1 MRKTLTVEFPWP
13 HRGLSPNA
21 RLNRYAKATLFK
33 KAKALAY
40 QLTRAAAIKAHARV
54 HLAEGSTLNLKL
66 VCEPPVLRYRDED
79 NLIANCKALFDGI
92 SQAVGIDDHLFHFRE
107 QEWHKPQKPGKLT
120 VMLDWE
126 EKTNA

>member
-1 MRKTLTVEFPWP
+1 MKRTLTIEFPWP

-33 KAKALAY
+33 KTKALAY

-66 VCEPPVLRYRDED
+66 TCQPPILRYRDED
-79 NLIANCKALFDGI
+79 NLIANCKAHFDGI
-92 SQAVGIDDHLFHFRE
+92 SQAVGVDDHLFHFRE
-107 QEWHKPQKPGKLT
+107 QEWHKPKKPGKLT

>member
-1 MRKTLTVEFPWP
+1 MKRTLAIEFPWP

-33 KAKALAY
+33 KTKALAY

-54 HLAEGSTLNLKL
+54 HLAEGSTLNLTL
-66 VCEPPVLRYRDED
+66 ICQPPILRYRDED
-79 NLIANCKALFDGI
+79 NLIAGCKAHFDGI
-92 SQAVGIDDHLFHFRE
+92 AQAVGIDDHLFHFRE
-107 QEWHKPQKPGKLT
+107 QEWHKPKKPGKLT

>member
-33 KAKALAY
+33 KTKALAY

-66 VCEPPVLRYRDED
+66 ICQPPILRYRDED
-79 NLIANCKALFDGI
+79 NLIANCKAHFDGI

-107 QEWHKPQKPGKLT
+107 QEWHKPKKPGKLT

>member
-33 KAKALAY
+33 KTKALAY
-40 QLTRAAAIKAHARV
+40 QLTRAAAIKAHASV

-66 VCEPPVLRYRDED
+66 TCQPPILRYRDED
-79 NLIANCKALFDGI
+79 NLIANCKAHFDGI

-107 QEWHKPQKPGKLT
+107 QEWHKPKKPGKLT